1 MPRMLWVVLV
11 VWIAAGQ
18 TQIDLSTQAKNVPI
32 KSGASLPN
40 TCAVG
45 QIFFL
50 SGAPTGANLY
60 GCTAV
65 NTWSAQGGQAS
76 SMMQGTL
83 AGAPKTCTAGQTYF
97 ATDASA
103 GANLYGCSAA
113 NTWTSEGGSET
124 VASNGVTVGSRPTTN
139 FLTGVGLISVI
150 TDTGT
155 EINIQSALDTAV
167 VATLPGEQTGSSLL
181 CGPTSGSA
189 NSYECSMTPT
199 ATAYTLGMVLHW
211 IPNVNGAGGATTL
224 NVDSLGAT
232 SVKQADGVSDPSAT
246 DIVAASMR
254 EVWYDGVNFRFLG
267 TGSGQTSGGGSGPV
281 QSVFGRT
288 GAVTAANGDYAASQ
302 VTNAVATNSSNTFTA
317 GTQDFSG
324 AAHTRPMIVVSSSG
338 SLPAVC
344 AVGEL
349 AFVSGAAA
357 GQQIYECSA
366 ADVWTQQS
374 GGGGGTGGGTAQA
387 PVFSNYANRPACNGA
402 ATGTRFF
409 AKEIS
414 NKEWQCDG
422 TTWQPI
428 AFGMQVVEP
437 TALTW
442 STEVGG
448 GPDTPSIANVAGAVQ
463 LSANHSTVSGYAFQG
478 MMTPLAMTAPYTIE
492 IAFTLDE
499 LSAGQYSACQ
509 FGVANGTS
517 PSSIFFGI
525 GWSFSNGIIFAPT
538 LNVLASQFNAIGGGS
553 RIGLPGMIS
562 QPVTRVE
569 MVDDGTNR
577 GWYYN
582 SGSGYKLLYSES
594 DTTDISSP
602 NYWGIGCTLY
612 SAGDQVQLT
621 LYHAS
626 VHH

>member
-1 MPRMLWVVLV
+1 MLWVVLV

-83 AGAPKTCTAGQTYF
+83 AGAPKTCTAGQPI
-97 ATDASA
+97 SPPMHPP
-103 GANLYGCSAA
+103 GESVWLL
-113 NTWTSEGGSET
+113 GGQHVDLGRRERDSGQQR
-124 VASNGVTVGSRPTTN
+124 SDGRIPPTTN

-254 EVWYDGVNFRFLG
+254 EVWYDGVNFRFLERVG
-267 TGSGQTSGGGSGPV
+267 TDFGGGSGPV

-374 GGGGGTGGGTAQA
+374 GGGGGTGAGRLRRRCSAIMRT
-387 PVFSNYANRPACNGA
+387 VRPA
-402 ATGTRFF
+402 
-409 AKEIS
+409 
-414 NKEWQCDG
+414 
-422 TTWQPI
+422 
-428 AFGMQVVEP
+428 
-437 TALTW
+437 
-442 STEVGG
+442 
-448 GPDTPSIANVAGAVQ
+448 
-463 LSANHSTVSGYAFQG
+463 
-478 MMTPLAMTAPYTIE
+478 TAP
-492 IAFTLDE
+492 
-499 LSAGQYSACQ
+499 
-509 FGVANGTS
+509 
-517 PSSIFFGI
+517 
-525 GWSFSNGIIFAPT
+525 
-538 LNVLASQFNAIGGGS
+538 
-553 RIGLPGMIS
+553 RPG
-562 QPVTRVE
+562 
-569 MVDDGTNR
+569 R
-577 GWYYN
+577 G
-582 SGSGYKLLYSES
+582 
-594 DTTDISSP
+594 SSP
-602 NYWGIGCTLY
+602 KRFRTKNG
-612 SAGDQVQLT
+612 
-621 LYHAS
+621 S
-626 VHH
+626 VTEQHGSQ